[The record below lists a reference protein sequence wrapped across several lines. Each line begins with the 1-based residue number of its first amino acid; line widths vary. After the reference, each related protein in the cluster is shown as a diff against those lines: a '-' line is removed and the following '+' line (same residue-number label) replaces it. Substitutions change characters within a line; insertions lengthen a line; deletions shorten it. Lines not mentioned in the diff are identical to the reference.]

1 MVKMNTVSGR
11 VWYIGL
17 EFSISFPI
25 KMRNWM
31 RFIKVVIKYVPLP
44 ADPSSHSY
52 ILRKYVREITPPKG
66 ILGLGGGGR
75 GLGGVRMAAT
85 PIIRSD
91 K

>member
-1 MVKMNTVSGR
+1 MVKMSTVSAR
-11 VWYIGL
+11 VC
-17 EFSISFPI
+17 

-31 RFIKVVIKYVPLP
+31 RFVKVVIKYVPLP

-66 ILGLGGGGR
+66 ILGLGVGVGGG
-75 GLGGVRMAAT
+75 GAGGGDAYNQ
-85 PIIRSD
+85 